1 MRKKLTL
8 ILTCVMLVCLAL
20 AVFTAC
26 DTTNNDNSDE
36 QILAVYNTYVAQM
49 EEDGET
55 PLSYEQ
61 WLKSIKGEKGDKGDK
76 GDKGEKGDAG
86 QNGTNGANG
95 KDGKDGVTPTIEISS
110 DGFWVINGTKTEYKA
125 IGVDGQNGTNGTNG
139 TNGKD
144 GKDGVTPT
152 IEISNDGFWVIN
164 DTKTEYK
171 AIGVDGQNGTNGK
184 DGTNGTNG
192 KDGRGIVSAIINE
205 DGNLIITYNDGTSEN
220 AGNLIVKNPTIDEN
234 NKIVFKTFTVE
245 ENIVYGKVANGTE
258 YFSFIDEIELVGS
271 ASYIVSTDIFGL
283 NEIPNK
289 IVALETGDNTFY
301 IREECGNAIKVYKVL
316 IRKDLH
322 IVTFNTNNGTAIEPL
337 TVETGE
343 IISTPVLT
351 KNGYGL
357 SWDFDFNT
365 PITSDITVNAIWSAI
380 FTISNNSITGLT
392 EYGKSLKEIE
402 IQPTIDGV
410 NIASIGNSAFC
421 DCDSLTSIQIPN
433 SVTSIDNFAFMGCSS
448 LISII
453 IPNSVTSIG
462 EGAFNACTS
471 LTSITLP
478 FVGASKT
485 ASDGYDQVFGYI
497 FGYIKSISVIS
508 GATHQY
514 SSDNGLH
521 YFYYIPTSLKSVTI
535 GNSVTSIGDRA
546 FAYCDNL
553 TSIVIPNSVTSIGNG
568 AFYSCDSLTSIKYR
582 GTEAEWLAISKGTT
596 WDKNTGNYTITYNYT
611 GE

>member
-1 MRKKLTL
+1 MRKKLTS
-8 ILTCVMLVCLAL
+8 ILTCVILICLAL

-26 DTTNNDNSDE
+26 DTTNNDNGDE

-61 WLKSIKGEKGDKGDK
+61 WLKTIK

-86 QNGTNGANG
+86 QNGTNG

-110 DGFWVINGTKTEYKA
+110 DGFWVINGTKTKYKA

-139 TNGKD
+139 
-144 GKDGVTPT
+144 
-152 IEISNDGFWVIN
+152 
-164 DTKTEYK
+164 
-171 AIGVDGQNGTNGK
+171 
-184 DGTNGTNG
+184 
-192 KDGRGIVSAIINE
+192 KDGRGIVTAIINE
-205 DGNLIITYNDGTSEN
+205 DGDLIITYNDGTSEN

-283 NEIPNK
+283 NQIPNK
-289 IVALETGDNTFY
+289 IVALESGDNTFY

-343 IISTPVLT
+343 IISTPALT

-365 PITSDITVNAIWSAI
+365 PITSDITINATWSAI

-392 EYGKSLKEIE
+392 EYGKSLKEID

-410 NIASIGNSAFC
+410 NITSIGKEAFLKCSNLTSVIIGNGVTSIGIRAFYNCSGLTSIIIPSSVASISIHAFAGC
-421 DCDSLTSIQIPN
+421 YSLTNVNYIGTIDEWVQIEYSDEYSTPLQYAENLYINYELVSEVNITTATGINGYAFYRCDSLT
-433 SVTSIDNFAFMGCSS
+433 
-448 LISII
+448 
-453 IPNSVTSIG
+453 
-462 EGAFNACTS
+462 
-471 LTSITLP
+471 
-478 FVGASKT
+478 
-485 ASDGYDQVFGYI
+485 
-497 FGYIKSISVIS
+497 
-508 GATHQY
+508 
-514 SSDNGLH
+514 
-521 YFYYIPTSLKSVTI
+521 SVTI
-535 GNSVTSIGDRA
+535 GNSVEYINNYAFCNGVEYSSLYSI
-546 FAYCDNL
+546 C
-553 TSIVIPNSVTSIGNG
+553 THSSIVPI
-568 AFYSCDSLTSIKYR
+568 
-582 GTEAEWLAISKGTT
+582 
-596 WDKNTGNYTITYNYT
+596 
-611 GE
+611 